1 MKEKR
6 FTVRVK
12 GWLLEQLSKEKDV
25 SKVIRQALIN
35 YYEVVKK

>member
-12 GWLLEQLSKEKDV
+12 GWLLEKLLKEKDA
-25 SKVIRQALIN
+25 SKVIRQALITH
-35 YYEVVKK
+35 YEVKK